1 MKKDKTN
8 YKVSFLVDY
17 LVSADD
23 MMAAHHIACK
33 KHIRRF
39 GLYNDHDHLV
49 SAHSIREVNDDEE
62 I

>member
-1 MKKDKTN
+1 MKKGKNN

-17 LVSADD
+17 LLSADD
-23 MMAAHHIACK
+23 IMTAHHIACK
-33 KHIRRF
+33 RHIRRF
-39 GLYNDHDHLV
+39 GLSADHDHLV